1 MLQPWLVFVVDSCS
15 FDWIVSLLHSQMLFN
30 VPKRLSCR
38 VHCALLDCRKRF
50 LLRMSVVCLG
60 LPRRVCSWWN
70 WKWFGNGLEKRENA
84 EGPDLKRARKEQFIQ
99 ETMGTCALELRQAV
113 LAPSDSNELLGDQ
126 QYVSSQLEANHRN
139 MDHGLEQLNQSIK
152 ATHDG
157 IHFYASQ
164 LEGSKEK

>member
-1 MLQPWLVFVVDSCS
+1 VHFSIVGRGSSGGCPWFAWGYRGD
-15 FDWIVSLLHSQMLFN
+15 
-30 VPKRLSCR
+30 
-38 VHCALLDCRKRF
+38 CAP
-50 LLRMSVVCLG
+50 G
-60 LPRRVCSWWN
+60 GT
-70 WKWFGNGLEKRENA
+70 GNGLEERENA
-84 EGPDLKRARKEQFIQ
+84 EEGPDLKRARKEQFIQ
-99 ETMGTCALELRQAV
+99 ETLGTCALELRQAV
-113 LAPSDSNELLGDQ
+113 LALSDSNELLGDQ